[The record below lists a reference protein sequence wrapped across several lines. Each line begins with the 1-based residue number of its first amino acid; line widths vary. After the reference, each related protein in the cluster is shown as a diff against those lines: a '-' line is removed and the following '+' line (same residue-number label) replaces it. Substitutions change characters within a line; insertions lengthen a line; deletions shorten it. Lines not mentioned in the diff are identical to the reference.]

1 MIFSSEFWPLA
12 LLWATMAAAVGAGL
26 AFLGG
31 NRQIDRGYRREAKN
45 INASSAAAG
54 AGIVTF
60 VVSLLAV
67 RWLMYYGQPSFQ
79 GTWFG
84 YFPVIF
90 CSMVPAFAIGMLF
103 GGANSKRGWTATVL
117 FVLVFFGG
125 AGAHKMYS
133 TWGPGNAQRYAALA
147 KVRVAGADETIPP
160 TDPNKMVQV
169 DKNIAAFKGQTA
181 LTSTA
186 QNLGSRFKIDPDSY
200 VLQAVQGH
208 RYWIAPLVFA
218 NSADDF
224 WGPLTGSLSESP
236 GYVVVDAQ
244 NPDKDAWVKLDFHMT
259 LLENGS
265 FSQNLS
271 RHLYQNGYNNGFFV
285 ETKFEVDDD
294 WKPHYVVTYAKNTF
308 EGVGGRVID
317 KVIVV
322 DIGAATPVVKDY
334 ELGKEPSWVERAMP
348 VTLLKGYAEDYGY
361 WNNDY
366 ARQHPWMAFFGFR
379 KDGSIQP
386 SEYDMNYTTDNHS
399 VWVIPMTSVNGTDH
413 AVTGIMVYETTK
425 NEAVFYPG
433 VRGFNTGNTVQE
445 TIAHAPVFLGKNL
458 SVDQIQL
465 YSIYGELTWVAVITN
480 PQGSMKGF
488 AGIALLHAHGQN
500 ASEVVFAPNMGLALS
515 QYRSQ
520 LARSQGQHGNISRTS
535 EVKELR
541 GKVVGFGIVPGNM
554 QQPNTWTIQV
564 EGEPTRIFSVTRDS
578 YAKIAMVHEGD
589 NIVITYIEV
598 DGNELAASSVKVER
612 LDGPLPA
619 KAAPAVEKK

>member
-1 MIFSSEFWPLA
+1 MIFSSEFWPFA
-12 LLWATMAAAVGAGL
+12 LLWATMAAAVGALL
-26 AFLGG
+26 AFSGG
-31 NRQIDRGYRREAKN
+31 NRTIEGSYRRDAKN
-45 INASSAAAG
+45 ISASSLAIG
-54 AGIVTF
+54 AGVVSFI
-60 VVSLLAV
+60 VSLLAV

-84 YFPVIF
+84 YFPVILF
-90 CSMVPAFAIGMLF
+90 SMVPAFVIGMLF
-103 GGANSKRGWTATVL
+103 NGAQSKRGWTATVL

-125 AGAHKMYS
+125 ALGHKLYS

-147 KVRVAGADETIPP
+147 NIRNAQADETIPP

-181 LTSTA
+181 LTSTS
-186 QNLGSRFKIDPDSY
+186 QNLGSRFKIDPNSY

-208 RYWIAPLVFA
+208 RYWIAPLIFA

-244 NPDKDAWVKLDFHMT
+244 NPDKDAWVKLGYHMT

-271 RHLYQNGYNNGFFV
+271 RHLYQHGWSNGFFV

-294 WKPHYVVTYAKNTF
+294 WKPHYIVTYAKNTF

-322 DIGAATPVVKDY
+322 DVSEATAKVTPYD
-334 ELGKEPSWVERAMP
+334 LGKEPAWVERAMP
-348 VTLLKGYAEDYGY
+348 LTLLQDYVKDWGFY
-361 WNNDY
+361 NNDY
-366 ARQHPWMAFFGFR
+366 ARKNPWWVFFGFR
-379 KDGSIQP
+379 KDESIQP

-399 VWVIPMTSVNGTDH
+399 VWVIPMTSVSGSDH
-413 AVTGIMVYETTK
+413 AVTGIVVYETTK
-425 NEAVFYPG
+425 NEAVFFPG

-458 SVDQIQL
+458 SVDQVQL

-500 ASEVVFAPNMGLALS
+500 ASEVVFAPNMSQALN

-520 LARSQGQHGNISRTS
+520 MARQRNGQGQISRGS
-535 EVKELR
+535 ETKER
-541 GKVVGFGIVPGNM
+541 TGKIVGFGVIPGNM
-554 QQPNTWTIQV
+554 QQPNTWILQI
-564 EGEPTRIFSVTRDS
+564 EGDARIFSVTRDS

-589 NIVITYIEV
+589 NVTISYMEIE
-598 DGNELAASSVKVER
+598 GNELAVSAVRVER

-619 KAAPAVEKK
+619 KVEAPQKK

>member
-1 MIFSSEFWPLA
+1 MIFSSEFWPIA
-12 LLWATMAAAVGAGL
+12 LLWATMAAAVGAFL
-26 AFLGG
+26 AFSGG
-31 NRQIDRGYRREAKN
+31 NRVTEGSYRREGKT
-45 INASSAAAG
+45 IKASSLATAS
-54 AGIVTF
+54 GIVTF
-60 VVSLLAV
+60 VVALLAV
-67 RWLMYYGQPSFQ
+67 RFLMYYLQPSFQ

-84 YFPVIF
+84 YFPIILF
-90 CSMVPAFAIGMLF
+90 SMVPAFAIGMLF
-103 GGANSKRGWTATVL
+103 GGHATKRGWIATVL
-117 FVLVFFGG
+117 FVVVFFGG
-125 AGAHKMYS
+125 SLGHKMYS

-147 KVRVAGADETIPP
+147 NIRTAAANETIPP

-186 QNLGSRFKIDPDSY
+186 QNLGSRFKIDPNSY

-208 RYWIAPLVFA
+208 RYWIAPLIFS
-218 NSADDF
+218 NTADDF

-244 NPDKDAWVKLDFHMT
+244 NPDKDAWVKLDYHMT

-265 FSQNLS
+265 FSQNLT

-294 WKPHYVVTYAKNTF
+294 WKPHYIVTYAKNTF

-322 DIGAATPVVKDY
+322 DVSTATASVKEY
-334 ELGKEPSWVERAMP
+334 ALGQEPAWVERAMP
-348 VTLLKGYAEDYGY
+348 LSLLQGYVEDWGY
-361 WNNDY
+361 YNNDY
-366 ARQHPWMAFFGFR
+366 AKQNPWYVFFGFR
-379 KDGSIQP
+379 KDGSIKP
-386 SEYDMNYTTDNHS
+386 SEYDMNYTTDSHS

-413 AVTGIMVYETTK
+413 AVTGIVVYETTK
-425 NEAVFYPG
+425 NEAVFFPG
-433 VRGFNTGNTVQE
+433 VRGFNTGNTVAE

-458 SVDQIQL
+458 SVDQVQL

-520 LARSQGQHGNISRTS
+520 LARQQGNHGNISRSS
-535 EVKELR
+535 EVKEVR

-564 EGEPTRIFSVTRDS
+564 EGEPARIFSVTRDS
-578 YAKIAMVHEGD
+578 YAKIQMVHEGD
-589 NIVITYIEV
+589 NVVITYIEV
-598 DGNELAASSVKVER
+598 DGAELAASSVKVER

-619 KAAPAVEKK
+619 KAAPVEKK